1 MTWRSFFGRTL
12 FTIVAMLASSWVSGA
27 TLYGVQSAGS
37 SGQLITID
45 SATAAPTVMGATSSQ
60 IDGIAFA
67 PDGTLYATDNT
78 AEQLVTLNPAT
89 GSVVSVI
96 GPFGTADVV
105 EGLAVRPSDS
115 VLFGIDNATGS
126 QSNLCTLDTTTG
138 AVTIIGPFAAG
149 VQFGMAGMAFNLDG
163 SELYVIGHTSGCLF
177 SVNQSTGTATQI
189 GCGAGGASGGP
200 LGMARDPVTGV
211 LYVAEYWG
219 GRPPPSWPPCPWRMA
234 RAPPSDPLP
243 ASPRS
248 RACRSTRRYPSS
260 SWDSRSSRVRSS
272 RWVGPGHDFNRGRV
286 ESYATHAGKSCDMKS
301 LASFARRG

>member
-27 TLYGVQSAGS
+27 TLYGVQSAGN

-45 SATAAPTVMGATSSQ
+45 SATAAPTLMGATSSQ

-78 AEQLVTLNPAT
+78 AEQLVTLDPAT

-96 GPFGTADVV
+96 GPYGTTDLI

-138 AVTIIGPFAAG
+138 AVTIIGPFVAG
-149 VQFGMAGMAFNLDG
+149 VQFAMAGLAFNLDG
-163 SELYVIGHTSGCLF
+163 SVLYVIGHTNGCLYT
-177 SVNQSTGTATQI
+177 VDQSIGTATQI
-189 GCGAGGASGGP
+189 GCAAGGGSGGP

-219 GRPPPSWPPCPWRMA
+219 GS
-234 RAPPSDPLP
+234 APAQLATVSVADG
-243 ASPRS
+243 S
-248 RACRSTRRYPSS
+248 RTT
-260 SWDSRSSRVRSS
+260 
-272 RWVGPGHDFNRGRV
+272 VGPITGFTQIEGLSFDQEVPV
-286 ESYATHAGKSCDMKS
+286 ELMGFSIE
-301 LASFARRG
+301 